1 MRMSSEPFSF
11 MDVLPSEQKSNLF
24 IECVA
29 LATNEKLLPVVFN
42 FQPEYTANRKRKQLK
57 LLIGKYGNMNDED
70 AIVAVYRTM
79 CEAMISG
86 DIQDLKQYF
95 GDSVSHINGSEQST
109 EDWLLDIKEGNMKY
123 YWIGLEDVR
132 ISKEGDEAMLHCIT
146 VLDASIYGI
155 RKKWNLSSSSRYKR
169 LNDGWQMIPDT
180 SGII

>member
-1 MRMSSEPFSF
+1 
-11 MDVLPSEQKSNLF
+11 
-24 IECVA
+24 
-29 LATNEKLLPVVFN
+29 
-42 FQPEYTANRKRKQLK
+42 
-57 LLIGKYGNMNDED
+57 MNDED

-146 VLDASIYGI
+146 VLDASIYGV